1 MKLNYLLA
9 AALAFAVAAPAVAA
23 EDAPKAPEKEKKI
36 CRTELATGSRVR
48 KHRVCLTEAEWRE
61 LATRTRKG
69 LEEMGQSASGAPSC
83 ISTHDAAC
91 GTTVGPGGQ

>member
-36 CRTELATGSRVR
+36 CRTDLATGSRVR
-48 KHRVCLTEAEWRE
+48 KHRVCMTEAEWRE
-61 LATRTRKG
+61 LNAQTKKSIDDYTGR
-69 LEEMGQSASGAPSC
+69 MGNREGAGQ
-83 ISTHDAAC
+83 A
-91 GTTVGPGGQ
+91 GG